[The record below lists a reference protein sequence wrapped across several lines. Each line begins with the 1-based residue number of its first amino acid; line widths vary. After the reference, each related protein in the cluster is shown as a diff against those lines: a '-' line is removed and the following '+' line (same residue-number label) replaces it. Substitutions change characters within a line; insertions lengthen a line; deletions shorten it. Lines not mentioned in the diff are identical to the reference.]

1 MQKLRSPCGES
12 PELSQVPTV
21 NPGVGQN
28 IALNASTTA
37 KNSSCISFAFLL
49 HSDFSCIFF
58 QLLAVHVV
66 CTDFYQGVAMRYL
79 FLYSP
84 REVKRKQ

>member
-1 MQKLRSPCGES
+1 MKKLRSPCGES

-28 IALNASTTA
+28 IALNASTTS
-37 KNSSCISFAFLL
+37 KNSACISFAFLL

-66 CTDFYQGVAMRYL
+66 CADFTKVLLYL